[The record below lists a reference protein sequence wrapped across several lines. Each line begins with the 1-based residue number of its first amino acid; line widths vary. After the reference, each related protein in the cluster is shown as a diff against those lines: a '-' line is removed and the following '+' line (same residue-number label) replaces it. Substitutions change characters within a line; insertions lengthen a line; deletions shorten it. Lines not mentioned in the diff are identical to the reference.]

1 MRDFVILL
9 GLTIVFMVGVIAGF
23 FYLWY
28 EHNALIRKVQS
39 LEYQLEEHDLLI
51 SQNIDHTIENFSR
64 ISDIEKHIGIDINV
78 CDGCLVDDCQGCP
91 YLRRFKFTL
100 FNC

>member
-1 MRDFVILL
+1 MMILL
-9 GLTIVFMVGVIAGF
+9 FLISGAFAGALFRTIKEVMN
-23 FYLWY
+23 LKK
-28 EHNALIRKVQS
+28 EIRLLHSAV
-39 LEYQLEEHDLLI
+39 EEHDLLI

-91 YLRRFKFTL
+91 YIEKSIVTMDRNEK
-100 FNC
+100 NIEG

>member
-1 MRDFVILL
+1 MMILL
-9 GLTIVFMVGVIAGF
+9 FLISGAFAGALFWTIKEVMN
-23 FYLWY
+23 LKK
-28 EHNALIRKVQS
+28 EIRLLHSAV
-39 LEYQLEEHDLLI
+39 EEHDLLI

-91 YLRRFKFTL
+91 FIEKKYRY
-100 FNC
+100 NG

>member
-1 MRDFVILL
+1 MMILL
-9 GLTIVFMVGVIAGF
+9 FLISGAFAGALFRTIKEVMN
-23 FYLWY
+23 LKK
-28 EHNALIRKVQS
+28 EIRFLHSAV
-39 LEYQLEEHDLLI
+39 EEHDLLI

-91 YLRRFKFTL
+91 YIEKKYRY
-100 FNC
+100 NG

>member
-1 MRDFVILL
+1 MMILL
-9 GLTIVFMVGVIAGF
+9 FLISGALAG
-23 FYLWY
+23 
-28 EHNALIRKVQS
+28 ALFRTTKEVMNLKKEIRLLHSAV
-39 LEYQLEEHDLLI
+39 EEHDLLI

-91 YLRRFKFTL
+91 YIEKSIVTMDRNEK
-100 FNC
+100 NIEG

>member
-1 MRDFVILL
+1 MMILL
-9 GLTIVFMVGVIAGF
+9 FLISGVLACALVRTIKEVMN
-23 FYLWY
+23 LKK
-28 EHNALIRKVQS
+28 EIRLLHSAV
-39 LEYQLEEHDLLI
+39 EEHDLLI

-91 YLRRFKFTL
+91 YIEKSIVTIDRNEK
-100 FNC
+100 NIEG